1 LASGLHGW
9 REVSVRIL
17 VADDDVEMRRMLCA
31 VLRRSGFQV
40 EAAEDGHAVRARLE
54 SAAAKP
60 DIIIT
65 DLRMP
70 GWSGFHVLEWTRRSL
85 PRARVILITAFGDE
99 QTHRRAAA
107 LGAAAVF
114 DKPFNC
120 EELLDAIGG
129 LVGR

>member
-1 LASGLHGW
+1 M
-9 REVSVRIL
+9 SVRIL

-40 EAAEDGHAVRARLE
+40 EVAEDGHAVRTRLE
-54 SAAAKP
+54 SAVAKP

-70 GWSGFHVLEWTRRSL
+70 GWSGFHVLEWTRKSL

-114 DKPFNC
+114 DKPFDC
-120 EELLDAIGG
+120 GELLDAIGG

>member
-1 LASGLHGW
+1 MST
-9 REVSVRIL
+9 RVL
-17 VADDDVEMRRMLCA
+17 VADDDAEMRKMLCA
-31 VLRRSGFQV
+31 VLRRNGFEV
-40 EAAEDGHAVRARLE
+40 EAAADGHDVRARLE
-54 SAAAKP
+54 STAAVTP

-70 GWSGFHVLEWTRRSL
+70 GWSGFHVLEWTRKSL
-85 PRARVILITAFGDE
+85 PQARVILITAFGDE

-114 DKPFNC
+114 DKPFDC
-120 EELLDAIGG
+120 GELLDAIEG